1 MLAVIVLAGCMGK
14 TLAGYTPATYEA
26 KAEEITLQEE
36 TTQSTEEKGQQT
48 SKIKKKTKSHKTESK
63 KKAAKGNFDL
73 EDGTYTGEGQGF
85 GGTIKVSVVIKD
97 KTITEINV
105 VSAEGEDAA
114 FFGRAK
120 GVIDKILSGQKTD
133 VDVVSGA
140 TYSSRGIISA
150 VKNAL
155 TGEKDTNTSPARAA
169 QAGHRQQPEVERS
182 RRWRKTKIR
191 PAKTALTMAP
201 EPDLAE
207 R

>member
-1 MLAVIVLAGCMGK
+1 MNWKKLSAFAPMLAVIVLAGCMGK

-48 SKIKKKTKSHKTESK
+48 SKTKKKTKKATKTESK

-140 TYSSRGIISA
+140 TCSS
-150 VKNAL
+150 NAL
-155 TGEKDTNTSPARAA
+155 LEACR
-169 QAGHRQQPEVERS
+169 QALESAKIVQQSE
-182 RRWRKTKIR
+182 
-191 PAKTALTMAP
+191 
-201 EPDLAE
+201 
-207 R
+207 